1 MSRAFLTGVVVG
13 VEEADSEFVVPV
25 VVIVVD
31 SESVFSGRNGVG
43 RM

>member
-13 VEEADSEFVVPV
+13 VEEAEFVV

>member
-1 MSRAFLTGVVVG
+1 MIDVSRAFLTGVVVG
-13 VEEADSEFVVPV
+13 VEDAEFVV